1 MRFTSLPVW
10 SPPVYTTASADA
22 ESRPRA
28 RLAAAGRHHGQVS
41 DVISSASNPLV
52 KRMRS
57 LGDRRVRRRE
67 QAFVV
72 EGVAP
77 VWQAVDAGAGIEVLV
92 VCDELL
98 AGSPAQAMVTEREST
113 GVPVARLSRQLFERV
128 SDRDGPSGLAAVVRA
143 PDTKLSQLVIHGDS
157 FFVAAYQMASPGN
170 LGTVIRAAEGLG
182 ASGVL
187 LVGEGADP
195 LSPQAVKASMGSLF
209 HLPVVHLDDLDAL
222 FDWAAR
228 AGIRTVTTSAG
239 ASTRL
244 RDADLSRPLAVLL
257 GSERTGLPK
266 EALARGSVDVT
277 IPMAGH
283 ATSFNVAVAA
293 GILMYEV
300 ARDVD
305 VERART
311 PSLRA

>member
-1 MRFTSLPVW
+1 MR
-10 SPPVYTTASADA
+10 A
-22 ESRPRA
+22 
-28 RLAAAGRHHGQVS
+28 LA
-41 DVISSASNPLV
+41 
-52 KRMRS
+52 
-57 LGDRRVRRRE
+57 DRRVRRRE
-67 QAFVV
+67 RAFVV

-98 AGSPAQAMVTEREST
+98 AGSPARTMVSEREAT
-113 GVPVARLSRQLFERV
+113 GVPVARLTRQLFERV

-143 PDTKLSQLVIHGDS
+143 PDTGLAELRVHGDS
-157 FFVAAYQMASPGN
+157 FFVAAHRMASPGN
-170 LGTVIRAAEGLG
+170 LGTVIRTAEGLG

-195 LSPQAVKASMGSLF
+195 LSPQAVKASMGALF

-222 FDWAAR
+222 FEWAADT
-228 AGIRTVTTSAG
+228 GVRTVTTSAA

-244 RDADLSRPLAVLL
+244 RDADLSRPLVVLL
-257 GSERTGLPK
+257 GPERTGLPR

-283 ATSFNVAVAA
+283 ASSFNVAVAA

-300 ARDVD
+300 ARGVD
-305 VERART
+305 LERART
-311 PSLRA
+311 SSLRA